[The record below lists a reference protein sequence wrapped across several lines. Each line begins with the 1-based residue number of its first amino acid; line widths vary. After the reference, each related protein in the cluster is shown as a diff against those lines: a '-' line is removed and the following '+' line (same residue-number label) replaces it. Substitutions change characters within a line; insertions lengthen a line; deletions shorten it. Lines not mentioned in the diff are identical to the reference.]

1 MYPIPNMGHRFFVN
15 KNMII
20 EQTIATVPT
29 ITVYISVPL
38 SFFEC
43 FQIVIKY
50 ICPMRQ
56 RRNAFESSFEFA
68 LLSFSMNEHRLH
80 SLNPSA
86 NGLFKL
92 LILCRTE
99 TA

>member
-1 MYPIPNMGHRFFVN
+1 
-15 KNMII
+15 
-20 EQTIATVPT
+20 
-29 ITVYISVPL
+29 
-38 SFFEC
+38 
-43 FQIVIKY
+43 
-50 ICPMRQ
+50 MRQ

-68 LLSFSMNEHRLH
+68 LLSFSMNEAYFH

>member
-1 MYPIPNMGHRFFVN
+1 
-15 KNMII
+15 
-20 EQTIATVPT
+20 
-29 ITVYISVPL
+29 
-38 SFFEC
+38 
-43 FQIVIKY
+43 
-50 ICPMRQ
+50 MRQ